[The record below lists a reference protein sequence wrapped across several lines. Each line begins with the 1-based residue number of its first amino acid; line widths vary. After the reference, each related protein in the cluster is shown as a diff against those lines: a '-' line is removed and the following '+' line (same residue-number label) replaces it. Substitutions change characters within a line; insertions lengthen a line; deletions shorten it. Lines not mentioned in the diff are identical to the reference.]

1 MKTKFQS
8 LSLITAPT
16 PGEKKRKEKKKK
28 WHQVGLCLA
37 GLRMDYSFNTT
48 S

>member
-16 PGEKKRKEKKKK
+16 PGEKKKKRKEKEMTPGRTLPS
-28 WHQVGLCLA
+28 WSQDGLLFQH
-37 GLRMDYSFNTT
+37 S
-48 S
+48 